1 MALPKLSVDLGRL
14 EEAKENGLQKKEQ
27 GSNDGFMS
35 SIVAGLTKANADQ
48 VAKTYKDI
56 LNQAVNVGFSNED
69 EKLLGRVIKAYSTLH
84 RFAKHLNEAF
94 KEVPDYFVNNFL
106 RALFIKWAELDLKLG
121 DIENSGDISDDAEE
135 LLRTKLVGESKDFA
149 ANWLNGEI
157 SYSDFMAGL
166 EGVWRYQLERDGYQA
181 SWEVCSDLSILIPF
195 FEAFSEEEDCKRLVE
210 LLDEIPA
217 RPNVTT
223 VPGVQFASLS
233 TIVDEYGVVRSI
245 NHVFK
250 SPQPHIP
257 EDEDINPE
265 MFDQET
271 IPPSPAVETLDLNRG
286 EYYKRR
292 QRLVVEL
299 EQDYLRH
306 NRNADEDNSQSN
318 RIVHAN
324 RIALHHQRM
333 EAMVQEIR
341 QNNRSTQEMPVDDIE
356 RRLEEERAAYIDE
369 TPTIAYLNLYLC
381 DGEGNPDPQVSG
393 PLVKARIYQAVEL
406 EMDSQSAQV
415 RDLQNLLDEF
425 MECDEEEDCR
435 DLINKMERYFGP
447 EVLDFLREP
456 KRRFGARPYIPKEED
471 DDLDGGYVERVD
483 IEANIPTDQI
493 KYL

>member
-195 FEAFSEEEDCKRLVE
+195 FEAFSVEQEFKRLVE
-210 LLDEIPA
+210 FLDEIPA
-217 RPNVTT
+217 RPNVIT

-233 TIVDEYGVVRSI
+233 TIVDDDGVVRLI
-245 NHVFK
+245 PNVFK

-271 IPPSPAVETLDLNRG
+271 IPPDLAVETLDLNRG

-299 EQDYLRH
+299 EQDALRY
-306 NRNADEDNSQSN
+306 NS
-318 RIVHAN
+318 IVHEE
-324 RIALHHQRM
+324 RIASHQQRM
-333 EAMVQEIR
+333 EALVQEIR
-341 QNNRSTQEMPVDDIE
+341 QNNRSTQKIPADDIE
-356 RRLEEERAAYIDE
+356 RRLEEERATYIDE
-369 TPTIAYLNLYLC
+369 TPTLAYLNLYLC

-393 PLVKARIYQAVEL
+393 PLVKARIFHAVEL
-406 EMDSQSAQV
+406 EMDRKSAQM

-425 MECDEEEDCR
+425 MECDEEDDCR
-435 DLINKMERYFGP
+435 DIINKMERYFGP
-447 EVLDFLREP
+447 EVLDFLRAQ